1 MESSSAGQCTASPDS
16 AIADVNSASA
26 ASAGGEPSS
35 HRGGDNAGAADTAT
49 STSGRT
55 PDSARSASGTG
66 GGEQVPHQMTHSYS
80 LSAIP
85 TDQGHRDKKRSTAR
99 SSLPTGYSEASYR
112 NEDYA
117 PRQSPQ
123 QQQFAA
129 HQQMDSL
136 PRPYPPQSKSYGYA
150 PKDLAR
156 SMGSTA
162 LQRED
167 SSGGY
172 AMESSMAKGDPGRAV
187 RIDYR
192 APVPHGM
199 SRSLPKQ
206 SYFPD
211 EEGERVYYPSRSAV
225 CLQDVP
231 QKQQYAEPYYTP
243 HMHRK
248 ADPGGRVSSSS
259 SFKPKRVVDD
269 RHAEQRYYA
278 PYSAGLVHPM
288 VAYDDLEYRKKMAA
302 YTGDQR
308 WMYNRYQTHHQQYA
322 VHMMQEAGGNEACRE
337 AGDTVVV
344 KSSGDS
350 GGEVSKY
357 AAMSQQKLTPEDVSS
372 MYVIVRDAQTGTDTP
387 LPATVDIDESPPP
400 SKAAEMPLLGEVA
413 ARRNQEASGSSSS
426 SSSSEDEE
434 EESSSSESSSSSATP
449 VNPAPTAE
457 DFMTPEVAQQRLIAQ
472 QLQQLQLQHQQH
484 LMNMTQQ
491 EYADYQEA
499 LRIYENYCQQLQQQ
513 QQQQQQ
519 QLMAQQQQQRQ
530 QLQQQQQQMQQ
541 QNQFQQQSH
550 QQLQQQNPF
559 QQQSHQQLQQQQ
571 QQPPLQPQQLQQQK
585 SQQQFHQQQQL
596 DLRGALP
603 EKKKSVYFAGATTE
617 GAGEM
622 AVRVPGEGSSIRSFQ
637 SRTSGDVGPGEVSVE
652 DNRSLLSS
660 NTNMVTPLLRPLLP
674 ERAGRTAT
682 KDKMEHLC
690 LAVNVILFSVLAGV
704 VAAFIVQ
711 QVTHAM

>member
-1 MESSSAGQCTASPDS
+1 MVDPLQRQRFWVCLVLPIVKREIYACSNNFGPENINGPEKRPLDTLRLYYSVRRLALHHRSAPTGIRRCYQAEPRRAQLLQLGHRYPQLMESSSAGQCTASPDS

-457 DFMTPEVAQQRLIAQ
+457 DFMTPE
-472 QLQQLQLQHQQH
+472 
-484 LMNMTQQ
+484 
-491 EYADYQEA
+491 
-499 LRIYENYCQQLQQQ
+499 
-513 QQQQQQ
+513 
-519 QLMAQQQQQRQ
+519 
-530 QLQQQQQQMQQ
+530 
-541 QNQFQQQSH
+541 
-550 QQLQQQNPF
+550 
-559 QQQSHQQLQQQQ
+559 
-571 QQPPLQPQQLQQQK
+571 
-585 SQQQFHQQQQL
+585 
-596 DLRGALP
+596 
-603 EKKKSVYFAGATTE
+603 
-617 GAGEM
+617 
-622 AVRVPGEGSSIRSFQ
+622 